1 MQIGVTIPTYQ
12 RAPALTQTLAH
23 LATCTP
29 GPHEVLIHIDAGD
42 TDSAAAIAASPFA
55 DTASVIHASTRQGPG
70 GGRNRLMA
78 AANTPWVLS
87 LDDDSYPLDK
97 HFFTEA
103 AAAIDA
109 APDAAVIATRI
120 THQGELAPP
129 PVAYASP
136 AANFVNCGALI
147 NVQAFRATR
156 GYLPLPLAY
165 GAEEVDLALQ
175 LLDGGRHIVRD
186 DRLRVFHATDRSHH
200 ATAAVSAASVRN
212 LLLLGFVRYPKRL
225 WPVAG
230 MQALNR
236 IMWLLRN
243 GRTRGI
249 FQGLLSTP
257 SALWKHRDSRAPVR
271 AEAVRAYRALSR
283 QLI

>member
-1 MQIGVTIPTYQ
+1 MQIGVTIPTFQ

-129 PVAYASP
+129 QWHM
-136 AANFVNCGALI
+136 
-147 NVQAFRATR
+147 QARPPTSSTVVHSSTYRLSAKPKATC
-156 GYLPLPLAY
+156 
-165 GAEEVDLALQ
+165 
-175 LLDGGRHIVRD
+175 
-186 DRLRVFHATDRSHH
+186 RSHWLTAPRKSTWPCNCWMAG
-200 ATAAVSAASVRN
+200 ATSC
-212 LLLLGFVRYPKRL
+212 G
-225 WPVAG
+225 
-230 MQALNR
+230 
-236 IMWLLRN
+236 
-243 GRTRGI
+243 T
-249 FQGLLSTP
+249 T
-257 SALWKHRDSRAPVR
+257 
-271 AEAVRAYRALSR
+271 
-283 QLI
+283 